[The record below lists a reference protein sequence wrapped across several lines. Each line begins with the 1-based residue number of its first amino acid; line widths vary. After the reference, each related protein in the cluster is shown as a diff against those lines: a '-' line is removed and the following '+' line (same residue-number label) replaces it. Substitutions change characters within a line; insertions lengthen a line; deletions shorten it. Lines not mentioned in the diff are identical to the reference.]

1 MIKVAIYSR
10 KSKYTGIGD
19 SIENQIQMCKD
30 FINNKYR
37 SKEIVFD
44 EFEDE
49 GFTGGNLNR
58 PKFKEMMSSIKD
70 YDILVCYRLD
80 RISRNVADFSTTL
93 ETLQA
98 NNCNFISIK
107 EQFDTSSPMGRAMI
121 YIASVFAQLERETI
135 AERVRD
141 NMLEMA
147 KNGYWLGGPPPAGYN
162 RVVKKCLDE
171 QGNEK
176 EIAYLEQNNEEIKLI
191 EKVYD
196 VYLETGS
203 ISSTE
208 KYLMQHDIKTYTGT
222 YFAKS
227 TINKILKNP
236 IYVKSSNKVI
246 EFLKNEGWNV
256 YGEADGVHGVLS
268 YNKTSTSN
276 VNGKKLNIVKDKK
289 EWIAT
294 VSNRCEG
301 FLEDNKWLS
310 VQERI
315 NKNKELSPRAGK
327 TNNALLTG
335 KLRCSQCGSSMGIIY
350 GHINKETGLKKVY
363 YKCSLKKRSGN
374 TLCSSKNIDA
384 SKLEK
389 YILDNLQ
396 NMSKNKQTI
405 LEELKKLNS
414 SKSKNDKSEKEI
426 TRLKK
431 QIDNKKNIVSGLMDK
446 LALLDVEFTD
456 IILEKIKHT
465 NEEIKALE
473 NELNTL
479 ELKVNSNNK
488 ESYDLEFVEKLL
500 DKCENINN
508 LETEDKKRLI
518 DFLIDEINYDVE
530 NNKITIYPIGSKK
543 GKKKESTT
551 WS

>member
-1 MIKVAIYSR
+1 MRVAIYSR
-10 KSKYTGIGD
+10 KSKFTGVGD

-30 FINNKYR
+30 FINSKYG
-37 SKEIVFD
+37 SKEIEFC

-58 PKFKEMMSSIKD
+58 PQLQKMMSNIKD
-70 YDILVCYRLD
+70 YDVLVCYRID

-107 EQFDTSSPMGRAMI
+107 EQFDTSNPMGRAMI

-162 RVVKKCLDE
+162 RITKKCLDE
-171 QGNEK
+171 HGNEK
-176 EIAYLEQNNEEIKLI
+176 EIAYLEQNAEEIKLI

-196 VYLETGS
+196 IYIKCGS

-208 KYLMQHDIKTYTGT
+208 KYLMQHNIKTSNRT

-227 TINKILKNP
+227 TLNKILKNP
-236 IYVKSSNKVI
+236 IYVKSSDKVI
-246 EFLKNEGWNV
+246 SFLKKDGLNV
-256 YGEADGVHGVLS
+256 YGEPDRIHGILI
-268 YNKTSTSN
+268 YNKTSTN
-276 VNGKKLNIVKDKK
+276 TVNGKKHNIVKDKS

-294 VSNRCEG
+294 VSNRCKG
-301 FLEDNKWLS
+301 FLDDDKWLS

-327 TNNALLTG
+327 TNNALLTS
-335 KLRCSQCGSSMGIIY
+335 KLRCSKCGSSMGILY
-350 GHINKETGLKKVY
+350 GHTNKETGLKKIY

-384 SKLEK
+384 DKLEK

-405 LEELKKLNS
+405 LKELKKVNS
-414 SKSKNDKSEKEI
+414 SKSKNSNIEKEI
-426 TRLKK
+426 NKINK
-431 QIDNKKNIVSGLMDK
+431 QIESKKNIVNGLMDK
-446 LALLDVEFTD
+446 FALIDAEFSD
-456 IILEKIKHT
+456 LMLSKIKHT
-465 NEEIKALE
+465 NEEIKSLE
-473 NELNTL
+473 NELNAL
-479 ELKVNSNNK
+479 ELKANSNDK

-500 DKCENINN
+500 NKCENINE
-508 LETEDKKRLI
+508 LDIDDKKRLI

-530 NNKITIYPIGSKK
+530 NNKIIIYPIGSKK
-543 GKKKESTT
+543 GKKKESMT
-551 WS
+551 WN

>member
-1 MIKVAIYSR
+1 MRIAIYGR
-10 KSKYTGIGD
+10 KSKFTGVGD

-30 FINNKYR
+30 FINSKYG
-37 SKEIVFD
+37 SKEIIFD
-44 EFEDE
+44 EYEDE

-58 PKFKEMMSSIKD
+58 PQFQKMMNCIKN

-98 NNCNFISIK
+98 NNCDFISIK

-147 KNGYWLGGPPPAGYN
+147 KNGCWLGGPAPAGYN
-162 RVVKKCLDE
+162 RILKECLDE
-171 QGNEK
+171 HGNVK
-176 EIAYLEQNNEEIKLI
+176 EIAYLEQNPEEIKLI

-196 VYLETGS
+196 VYLDTGS

-208 KYLMQHDIKTYTGT
+208 KYLMQHNIKTSTGT

-227 TINKILKNP
+227 TLNKILKNP
-236 IYVKSSNKVI
+236 IYVKSSDKVLK
-246 EFLKNEGWNV
+246 FLKNDGLNV
-256 YGEADGVHGVLS
+256 YGEADRIHGILI
-268 YNKTSTSN
+268 YNKTSTN
-276 VNGKKLNIVKDKK
+276 TINGKKQNVVKDKS

-301 FLEDNKWLS
+301 FLSDDKWLS

-327 TNNALLTG
+327 TNNALLTS
-335 KLRCSQCGSSMGIIY
+335 KLRCSKCGSSMGILY
-350 GHINKETGLKKVY
+350 GHTNKETGLKKIY

-384 SKLEK
+384 NKLEQ

-396 NMSKNKQTI
+396 SMSKNKQTI
-405 LEELKKLNS
+405 LKELKKVNI
-414 SKSKNDKSEKEI
+414 SKNKNNNLEKEI
-426 TRLKK
+426 NKINK
-431 QIDNKKNIVSGLMDK
+431 QIESKNNIINGLMDK
-446 LALLDVEFTD
+446 LALLDTEFTD
-456 IILEKIKHT
+456 IVLKKIKHT

-473 NELNTL
+473 HELSAL
-479 ELKVNSNNK
+479 EVKTNSTNK

-500 DKCENINN
+500 NKCENINE
-508 LETEDKKRLI
+508 LDIDDKKRLI

-530 NNKITIYPIGSKK
+530 NNQITIYPIGSKK
-543 GKKKESTT
+543 GKKKESMT